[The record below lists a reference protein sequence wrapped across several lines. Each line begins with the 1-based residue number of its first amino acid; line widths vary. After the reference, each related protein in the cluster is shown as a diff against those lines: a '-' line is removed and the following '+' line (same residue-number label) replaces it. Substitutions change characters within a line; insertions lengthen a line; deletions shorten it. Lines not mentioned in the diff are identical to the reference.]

1 MRHTD
6 VSRPAALLGALVLAS
21 IAASTSAAEGQTAVR
36 DDEPSVIFRAT
47 TSLVQFDAVVIDDE
61 GRPVTTLTRDD
72 IVVRQDGAP
81 VEVRDVTFID
91 RADRLGDLVRRTD
104 GTHLAAPRTGI
115 DVDPIVLLVDDMVM
129 TADGFARVR
138 AALREFVQHV
148 PDGLEVGILRTGET
162 GRQST
167 TLSADRR
174 ALLQRIDAMR
184 YLARSALG
192 GLEASG
198 AMSPGH
204 QDIDRTFIDG
214 TLGSLT
220 SLLVNL
226 RALPGRKTIVLLSEG
241 IALRLG
247 TGLMGAAS
255 VGSTVLG
262 TDDRHWLTQ
271 PIEGRLNR
279 LAQLAADAGVVVHTV
294 DVSGVPS
301 DTAGDLA
308 RRMDLRDGMTTIAER
323 TGGLYFGLDNDLSNP
338 LARIASLE
346 RGYYLLSYV
355 PPDGTFVDHEPA
367 PFRTLSVTL
376 RDNRHRVLTRPGFFG
391 RD

>member
-1 MRHTD
+1 MRRAHLSAT
-6 VSRPAALLGALVLAS
+6 VLLVGALAWTSGSAS
-21 IAASTSAAEGQTAVR
+21 AVEGQTPVR
-36 DDEPSVIFRAT
+36 GEEPPVVFRAT
-47 TSLVQFDAVVIDDE
+47 TALVQFDAVVLDGE
-61 GRPVTTLTRDD
+61 GRPVTTLTRND
-72 IVVRQDGAP
+72 IVVRQDGTP
-81 VEVRDVTFID
+81 VELRDVTFID
-91 RADRLGDLVRRTD
+91 RAGRLRDLVRRTD
-104 GTHLAAPRTGI
+104 GAHVAAPRAGI
-115 DVDPIVLLVDDMVM
+115 EVDPIVLLVDDMVM

-167 TLSADRR
+167 SLSADRD
-174 ALLQRIDAMR
+174 ALLQRIEAMR
-184 YLARSALG
+184 YLARSAG
-192 GLEASG
+192 GGMGASG

-204 QDIDRTFIDG
+204 TDLDRTFIDG

-241 IALRLG
+241 IALRMG

-255 VGSTVLG
+255 VGSSVLG
-262 TDDRHWLTQ
+262 TDEGHWLTQ

-279 LAQLAADAGVVVHTV
+279 LAQLAADAGVVVHTA

-301 DTAGDLA
+301 DAAGDLA
-308 RRMDLRDGMTTIAER
+308 RRVNMRDGMTTIAER
-323 TGGLYFGLDNDLSNP
+323 TGGVYFGLDNDLSNP
-338 LARIASLE
+338 LARIANLE

-355 PPDGTFVDHEPA
+355 PPAGTFVDHEPA

-376 RDNRHRVLTRPGFFG
+376 RDDRHRVLTRPGFFG

>member
-1 MRHTD
+1 MRRTNAPA
-6 VSRPAALLGALVLAS
+6 PAALLGALVLAS
-21 IAASTSAAEGQTAVR
+21 VAASPPAFEGQTAVR
-36 DDEPSVIFRAT
+36 DEASPVVFRAT
-47 TSLVQFDAVVIDDE
+47 TALVQFDAVVIDGD

-72 IVVRQDGAP
+72 IVVRQDGAA
-81 VEVRDVTFID
+81 VELRDVTFVD
-91 RADRLGDLVRRTD
+91 RAGRLRELVRRTD

-138 AALREFVQHV
+138 AALRDFVQHV

-167 TLSADRR
+167 TLSADRQH
-174 ALLQRIDAMR
+174 LLARIEAMR
-184 YLARSALG
+184 YLARSAQG

-241 IALRLG
+241 IALRMG
-247 TGLMGAAS
+247 TGRMGAATI
-255 VGSTVLG
+255 GSTVLG
-262 TDDRHWLTQ
+262 TDDGHWLTQ

-279 LAQLAADAGVVVHTV
+279 LAQLAADAGVVVHTA

-301 DTAGDLA
+301 DAAGDLA
-308 RRMDLRDGMTTIAER
+308 RRVNMRDGMTTIAER
-323 TGGLYFGLDNDLSNP
+323 TGGVSFGLDNDLANP
-338 LARIASLE
+338 LGRIADLE

-367 PFRTLSVTL
+367 PFRRLSVTL
-376 RDNRHRVLTRPGFFG
+376 RDERYRVLTRPGFFG

>member
-1 MRHTD
+1 M
-6 VSRPAALLGALVLAS
+6 SRSNVPAAAALAS
-21 IAASTSAAEGQTAVR
+21 ALALAGVSASPGVADGQAVVR
-36 DDEPSVIFRAT
+36 DQAPPVVFRAT
-47 TSLVQFDAVVIDDE
+47 TALVQFDAVVLDGE

-72 IVVRQDGAP
+72 IVVRQDGTP
-81 VEVRDVTFID
+81 VVLRDVTFVD
-91 RADRLGDLVRRTD
+91 RAERLRDLVRRTD
-104 GTHLAAPRTGI
+104 GTHVANPRTGI
-115 DVDPIVLLVDDMVM
+115 DVDPIVLVVDDMVM

-138 AALREFVQHV
+138 SALRTFVQDL
-148 PDGLEVGILRTGET
+148 PDGIE
-162 GRQST
+162 
-167 TLSADRR
+167 
-174 ALLQRIDAMR
+174 M
-184 YLARSALG
+184 
-192 GLEASG
+192 
-198 AMSPGH
+198 
-204 QDIDRTFIDG
+204 
-214 TLGSLT
+214 GSLN

-241 IALRLG
+241 VALRIG

-279 LAQLAADAGVVVHTV
+279 LAQLAADAGVVVHTA
-294 DVSGVPS
+294 DVSGVPA
-301 DTAGDLA
+301 DAAGDLA

-323 TGGLYFGLDNDLSNP
+323 TGGLYFGLDNDLANP
-338 LARIASLE
+338 LARIADLE

-355 PPDGTFVDHEPA
+355 PPDGTFVEHEPA
-367 PFRTLSVTL
+367 PFRRLSVTV

>member
-1 MRHTD
+1 M
-6 VSRPAALLGALVLAS
+6 SRSNVPAAAALAS
-21 IAASTSAAEGQTAVR
+21 ALALAGVSASPGVADGQAVVR
-36 DDEPSVIFRAT
+36 DQAPPVVFRAT
-47 TSLVQFDAVVIDDE
+47 TALVQFDAVVLDGE

-72 IVVRQDGAP
+72 IVVRQDGTP
-81 VEVRDVTFID
+81 VVLRDVTFVD
-91 RADRLGDLVRRTD
+91 RAERLRDLVRRTD
-104 GTHLAAPRTGI
+104 GTHVANPRTGI
-115 DVDPIVLLVDDMVM
+115 DVDPIVLVVDDMVM

-138 AALREFVQHV
+138 SALRTFVQDL
-148 PDGLEVGILRTGET
+148 PDGIEIGILRTGET

-167 TLSADRR
+167 TLSADRQH
-174 ALLQRIDAMR
+174 LLDRIAAMR
-184 YLARSALG
+184 YLARSAQAG
-192 GLEASG
+192 IASG

-204 QDIDRTFIDG
+204 QDIDRTFVDG
-214 TLGSLT
+214 TLGSLN

-241 IALRLG
+241 VALRIG

-279 LAQLAADAGVVVHTV
+279 LAQLAADAGVVVHTA
-294 DVSGVPS
+294 DVSGVPA
-301 DTAGDLA
+301 DAAGDLA

-323 TGGLYFGLDNDLSNP
+323 TGGLYFGLDNDLANP
-338 LARIASLE
+338 LARIADLE

-355 PPDGTFVDHEPA
+355 PPDGTFVEHEPA
-367 PFRTLSVTL
+367 PFRRLSVTV

>member
-1 MRHTD
+1 M
-6 VSRPAALLGALVLAS
+6 SRSNVPAAAALAS
-21 IAASTSAAEGQTAVR
+21 ALALAGVSASPGVADGQAVVR
-36 DDEPSVIFRAT
+36 DQAPPVVFRAT
-47 TSLVQFDAVVIDDE
+47 TALVQFDAVVLDGE

-72 IVVRQDGAP
+72 IVVRQDGTP
-81 VEVRDVTFID
+81 VVLRDVTFVD
-91 RADRLGDLVRRTD
+91 RAERLRDLVRRTD
-104 GTHLAAPRTGI
+104 GTHVANPRTGI
-115 DVDPIVLLVDDMVM
+115 DVDPIVLVVDDMVM

-138 AALREFVQHV
+138 SALRTFVQDL
-148 PDGLEVGILRTGET
+148 PDGIEIGILRTGET

-167 TLSADRR
+167 TLSADRQH
-174 ALLQRIDAMR
+174 LLDRIAAMR
-184 YLARSALG
+184 YLARSPQAG
-192 GLEASG
+192 IASG

-204 QDIDRTFIDG
+204 QDIDRTFVDG
-214 TLGSLT
+214 TLGSLN

-241 IALRLG
+241 VALRIG

-279 LAQLAADAGVVVHTV
+279 LAQLAADAGVVVHTA
-294 DVSGVPS
+294 DVSGVPA
-301 DTAGDLA
+301 DAAGDLA

-323 TGGLYFGLDNDLSNP
+323 TGGLYFGLDNDLANP
-338 LARIASLE
+338 LARIADLE

-355 PPDGTFVDHEPA
+355 PPDGTFVEHEPA
-367 PFRTLSVTL
+367 PFRRLSVTV